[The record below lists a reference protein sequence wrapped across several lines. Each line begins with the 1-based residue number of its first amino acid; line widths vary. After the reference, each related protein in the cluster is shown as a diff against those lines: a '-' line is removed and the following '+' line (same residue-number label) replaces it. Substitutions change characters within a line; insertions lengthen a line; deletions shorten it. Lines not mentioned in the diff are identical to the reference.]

1 VKFYLNLKKDEINNI
16 KFLCVVK
23 TLYYIK
29 LLIDNIWHVVK
40 TYIFIHIYYL
50 FILSKRTMGKRV
62 IPENI
67 LKKQRRDADLLKA
80 RVAARG
86 AAKTARST
94 ARKEQYK
101 LAEGYFNEYNAAD
114 AALVKARRDAKAA
127 GSFYV
132 EAQPK
137 VAFIIRIKGINKL
150 APKPKK
156 ILQLLRLRQLHNGVF
171 VKLNKATWNM
181 IRMIEPFVTFGY
193 PSRETISKL
202 IYKRGYGKV
211 NRSRIPLTDNSI
223 ISDALA
229 TTDKAGKVTGGITCI
244 ESLIHEI
251 ATCGADF
258 KRANNFL
265 WPFKLSSPLGGF
277 ELKRHSFA

>member
-1 VKFYLNLKKDEINNI
+1 MAKKA
-16 KFLCVVK
+16 
-23 TLYYIK
+23 
-29 LLIDNIWHVVK
+29 
-40 TYIFIHIYYL
+40 
-50 FILSKRTMGKRV
+50 RV

-67 LKKQRRDADLLKA
+67 LKKQARDAELLKA
-80 RVAARG
+80 RVAAAKAKKAARATSRKAQG
-86 AAKTARST
+86 A
-94 ARKEQYK
+94 
-101 LAEGYFNEYNAAD
+101 LAEKYFGEYAAAD

-127 GSFYV
+127 GNFFV
-132 EAQPK
+132 EGQPK

-181 IRMIEPFVTFGY
+181 IRIIEPFVTFGY

-211 NRSRIPLTDNSI
+211 NRCRIPLTDNCI
-223 ISDALA
+223 IEEALG
-229 TTDKAGKVTGGITCI
+229 GKDGSGITCI
-244 ESLIHEI
+244 EGLIHEI
-251 ATCGADF
+251 ATCGPDF

-277 ELKRHSFA
+277 ELKRHSFAQGYGAYGDREELINALVKRMM